1 MMVAVGRAVLLL
13 FSGRMPLGIRKILI
27 GTKKWPPP
35 RGEGH
40 LVIQVLNLS
49 LVDEG
54 RFMQENVVEL
64 IRELMKT
71 QRMSIRKIS
80 ARIAKEQGGSAM
92 GYTQQINR
100 ILNDPDY
107 DPNFST
113 VQKVLAALN
122 CSFWQTTV
130 SNPPSDCKSL
140 EERIDRLDSNLA
152 DIKTVVQQLQRSLND
167 LVENLQEPSE
177 PRQRHQNIAN
187 DLQNDHPTELKE
199 VSGSMAK
206 G

>member
-1 MMVAVGRAVLLL
+1 MAIAFRNYEN
-13 FSGRMPLGIRKILI
+13 LI
-27 GTKKWPPP
+27 ETKKWPPP

-49 LVDEG
+49 LVDQG
-54 RFMQENVVEL
+54 RFMQENIVEL
-64 IRELMKT
+64 IRDLMKT

-122 CSFWQTTV
+122 CSFWQATV
-130 SNPPSDCKSL
+130 SNPHSDFKSL
-140 EERIDRLDSNLA
+140 EERMDRLDSDLT
-152 DIKTVVQQLQRSLND
+152 DIKTAVQQLQRSLND
-167 LVENLQEPSE
+167 LVENLQDKSGCG
-177 PRQRHQNIAN
+177 QLHQDIAH
-187 DLQNDHPTELKE
+187 DLQDASPTEVIPKE
-199 VSGSMAK
+199 VRGSMAK

>member
-1 MMVAVGRAVLLL
+1 
-13 FSGRMPLGIRKILI
+13 
-27 GTKKWPPP
+27 
-35 RGEGH
+35 
-40 LVIQVLNLS
+40 
-49 LVDEG
+49 
-54 RFMQENVVEL
+54 MQENIVEL
-64 IRELMKT
+64 IRDLMKT

-122 CSFWQTTV
+122 CSFWQATV
-130 SNPPSDCKSL
+130 SNPHSDFQGL
-140 EERIDRLDSNLA
+140 EERIDHLDSDLKE
-152 DIKTVVQQLQRSLND
+152 IKTAVQQLQRSLND
-167 LVENLQEPSE
+167 LVENLSDPSKRLQLH
-177 PRQRHQNIAN
+177 PDIAN
-187 DLQNDHPTELKE
+187 GLQNDHQTEAIPKE
-199 VSGSMAK
+199 VPGSMSK

>member
-1 MMVAVGRAVLLL
+1 
-13 FSGRMPLGIRKILI
+13 
-27 GTKKWPPP
+27 
-35 RGEGH
+35 
-40 LVIQVLNLS
+40 
-49 LVDEG
+49 
-54 RFMQENVVEL
+54 MQENIVEL
-64 IRELMKT
+64 IRDLMKT

-122 CSFWQTTV
+122 CSFWQATV
-130 SNPPSDCKSL
+130 SNPHSDFKGL
-140 EERIDRLDSNLA
+140 EERIDHLDSDLT
-152 DIKTVVQQLQRSLND
+152 DIKTAVQQLQRSLND
-167 LVENLQEPSE
+167 LVENLRDPSE
-177 PRQRHQNIAN
+177 RGQRHQDIAN
-187 DLQNDHPTELKE
+187 GLQNDPPTDAIPKE
-199 VSGSMAK
+199 VPGSMAK

>member
-1 MMVAVGRAVLLL
+1 
-13 FSGRMPLGIRKILI
+13 
-27 GTKKWPPP
+27 
-35 RGEGH
+35 
-40 LVIQVLNLS
+40 
-49 LVDEG
+49 
-54 RFMQENVVEL
+54 MQENVVEL
-64 IRELMKT
+64 IRDLMKT

-122 CSFWQTTV
+122 CSFWQATV
-130 SNPPSDCKSL
+130 SNPPSDSKSL

-152 DIKTVVQQLQRSLND
+152 DIKTAVQQLQRSLND
-167 LVENLQEPSE
+167 LVENLPEPSE
-177 PRQRHQNIAN
+177 RGQRHQNIAN
-187 DLQNDHPTELKE
+187 GLQNDHPTEVKE
-199 VSGSMAK
+199 APGSMAK